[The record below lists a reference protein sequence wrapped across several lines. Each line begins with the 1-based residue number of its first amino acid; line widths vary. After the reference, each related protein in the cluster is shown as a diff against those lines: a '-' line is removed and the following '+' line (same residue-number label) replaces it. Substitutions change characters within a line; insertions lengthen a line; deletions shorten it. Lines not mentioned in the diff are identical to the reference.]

1 MSSNAASNS
10 SEGKKLNRRY
20 ERENPTVLRS
30 TIREEDVESD
40 ENYENEETSD
50 SGDDDDAIYIDD
62 DEIDVPA
69 LPGEVIIDSE
79 QVAAWQGLFVGDKAL
94 PHALARE
101 RE

>member
-20 ERENPTVLRS
+20 ERENPTILTS

-50 SGDDDDAIYIDD
+50 SGDDDDGDDDDVIYIDGWRKKCP
-62 DEIDVPA
+62 EY
-69 LPGEVIIDSE
+69 
-79 QVAAWQGLFVGDKAL
+79 
-94 PHALARE
+94 
-101 RE
+101 